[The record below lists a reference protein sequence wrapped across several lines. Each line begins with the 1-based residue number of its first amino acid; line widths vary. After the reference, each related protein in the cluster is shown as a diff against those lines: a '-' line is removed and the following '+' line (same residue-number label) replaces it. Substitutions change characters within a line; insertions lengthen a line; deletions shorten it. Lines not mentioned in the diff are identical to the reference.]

1 MIEANTIQHFLS
13 SSGIRLT
20 AADTTEAVQTACSI
34 HHMRPLSASLL
45 GKAMTAAA
53 ILANDFKNH
62 EGVSLKMLTDG
73 PSGPVYADAYEGRYL
88 RGYTENPQAGAFCPD
103 DEKGVLTGAGQLI
116 VTRYSLLRQPYT
128 SAVNLWPGDVSDVIS
143 AYLNLSEQVLSAVH
157 LEILFNESGKVV
169 HAGGIMAQ
177 LMPEGDREKM
187 ASLFRKMEN
196 WNLFFPEKSTDPG
209 QAEFESL
216 WKTDFIPLYHAPL
229 SFRCT
234 CSLDHIRHNL
244 ILLPE
249 AEKESLL
256 SDPQIEI
263 VCHYC
268 GRKYEIS
275 RETLHQWFREYRKG
289 DVS

>member
-1 MIEANTIQHFLS
+1 MIEPNTIQHFLS
-13 SSGIRLT
+13 PSGIRLT
-20 AADTTEAVQTACSI
+20 AADTTEAVRTACRI
-34 HHMRPLSASLL
+34 HHMRPLSASVL

-88 RGYTENPQAGAFCPD
+88 RGYTEHPEAGAACPD
-103 DEKGVLTGAGQLI
+103 DEKGIITGAGQLI

-143 AYLNLSEQVLSAVH
+143 AYLNLSEQVLSAVR
-157 LEILFNESGKVV
+157 LEVLFDGKGKVV

-187 ASLFRKMEN
+187 ASLFRKTEE
-196 WNLFFPEKSTDPG
+196 WQIFHPEKSKDPG

-216 WKTDFIPLYHAPL
+216 WKKEFIPLYQSPV

-234 CSLDHIRHNL
+234 CSLEHIRHNL
-244 ILLPE
+244 SLLP
-249 AEKESLL
+249 APEKESLL
-256 SDPQIEI
+256 KDSSIEI

-275 RETLHQWFREYRKG
+275 RETLNQWFHEQRKG